1 MSVESRKTKV
11 LECNK
16 KWNTLLG
23 LSEQEINSF
32 IESNIHPANYWGKL
46 QEQAA
51 KIVVKKIGI
60 ESAAKKIEV
69 NPEAEVL
76 YACAVKRPSL
86 IFNESESDPN
96 HYINWRDVNS
106 KSAEQIAE
114 EWIKELR
121 KKGNRYLEAISSHI
135 RCEDLS
141 DHFFI
146 TSFSEGTVHR
156 ADGNG
161 GDIFDNS
168 EYYA

>member
-23 LSEQEINSF
+23 LSEQEINCF

-86 IFNESESDPN
+86 IFNESNPN
-96 HYINWRDVNS
+96 HYINWRDINS
-106 KSAEQIAE
+106 KSPEKIAE
-114 EWIKELR
+114 EWVLELR

-135 RCEDLS
+135 RCEDQS
-141 DHFFI
+141 GFFI
-146 TSFSEGTVHR
+146 TSFREGTVHR

>member
-1 MSVESRKTKV
+1 MSIESRKIKV

-32 IESNIHPANYWGKL
+32 VESNIHPANYWGQI
-46 QEQAA
+46 QEEAA
-51 KIVVKKIGI
+51 KIVVGKIAI
-60 ESAAKKIEV
+60 ESAAKKINV

-86 IFNESESDPN
+86 IFDESNPN
-96 HYINWRDVNS
+96 HYANWQKVNS
-106 KSAEQIAE
+106 KSAEKIAE
-114 EWIKELR
+114 EWILELR
-121 KKGNRYLEAISSHI
+121 EKGNRYLEAISSHI
-135 RCEDLS
+135 RCEDWS
-141 DHFFI
+141 DRFFI
-146 TSFSEGTVHR
+146 TSFREGTVHR

-168 EYYA
+168 EYYANK